1 MNTSYWTTDVY
12 KTTYL
17 NDFIFYGLRKNFL
30 SKVIVNGMS
39 GSFLKFRRFVMISL
53 QVLNLDREMDMTD
66 FIDSEV
72 SVEGNNKNEE
82 KDDKVSDSDFGSL
95 KSLIDDN
102 DEIENDRTFYRK
114 FKNVKPS
121 IVLKEE

>member
-1 MNTSYWTTDVY
+1 
-12 KTTYL
+12 
-17 NDFIFYGLRKNFL
+17 
-30 SKVIVNGMS
+30 MS

-66 FIDSEV
+66 FIDFEV

>member
-1 MNTSYWTTDVY
+1 
-12 KTTYL
+12 
-17 NDFIFYGLRKNFL
+17 
-30 SKVIVNGMS
+30 MS

-66 FIDSEV
+66 FIDFEV

-102 DEIENDRTFYRK
+102 DEIENDRTFHRK